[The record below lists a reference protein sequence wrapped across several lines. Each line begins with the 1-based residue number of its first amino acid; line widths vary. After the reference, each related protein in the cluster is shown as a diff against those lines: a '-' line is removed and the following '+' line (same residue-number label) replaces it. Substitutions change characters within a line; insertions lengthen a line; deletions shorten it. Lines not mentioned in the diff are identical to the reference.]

1 MTDSTNSIRDE
12 RHHTPRAVAE
22 TPTPDEE
29 AFAAQLLE
37 RIMRDVPSD
46 DDIAAVQRQLGRYPR
61 GMVAV
66 GRRCDVCGTPL
77 VTVTRPLVD
86 GKVPFPTTFYLCGT
100 AAVRAASRLEA
111 QGVMAQ
117 YSQLVHDDAKVSAA
131 YHRAHR
137 LYLAFRHALAVRLG
151 DTEEHIESVS
161 AGGLPTRVKCL
172 HALIGQSLVMGPDA
186 NPIGDMALERMK
198 DEFSPSVCRCHAD
211 SADNA
216 DNADNA
222 SSVVK
227 ANSTGEEQ

>member
-1 MTDSTNSIRDE
+1 MPDTNHDTVNSARED

-29 AFAAQLLE
+29 ALAVRVLDRVML
-37 RIMRDVPSD
+37 DPPSD

-86 GKVPFPTTFYLCGT
+86 GKIPFPTTFYLCGT
-100 AAVRAASRLEA
+100 AAVKAASHLEA

-117 YSQLVHDDAKVSAA
+117 YTQLLQTDEQVSAA

-137 LYLAFRHALAVRLG
+137 LYLAFRHALAQRLG
-151 DTEEHIESVS
+151 DSEEHIESVS

-172 HALIGQSLVMGPDA
+172 HALIAQSLVMGPGA
-186 NPIGDMALERMK
+186 NPIGDMTLERMK
-198 DEFSPSVCRCHAD
+198 SEFSPAVCHCHD
-211 SADNA
+211 H
-216 DNADNA
+216 
-222 SSVVK
+222 
-227 ANSTGEEQ
+227 GE